1 MKQFF
6 LTLSAVA
13 LLAGPALAQE
23 KPVATKKAP
32 AKKEEACHKGKDASC
47 CQKETAAKGKSC
59 CMPMPSRSQAAA
71 KATAAKK
78 KTADKS

>member
-23 KPVATKKAP
+23 KPATAKKAP
-32 AKKEEACHKGKDASC
+32 AKKEEACHKGKDAAC
-47 CQKETAAKGKSC
+47 CKQETAAKGKSC
-59 CMPMPSRSQAAA
+59 CMPMPSRTQAA
-71 KATAAKK
+71 KATAEKK
-78 KTADKS
+78 KSADKS